1 MGLLLDAVIELHHV
15 MSHYVCASPQFRQEK
30 RMTKLTYEIIEHD
43 GGWSYRV
50 DETPSD
56 PVAIHDAVHRA
67 AELEAKEQSA
77 PSVRG

>member
-1 MGLLLDAVIELHHV
+1 
-15 MSHYVCASPQFRQEK
+15 
-30 RMTKLTYEIIEHD
+30 MTKLTYEIIEHD

-56 PVAIHDAVHRA
+56 PVATHDAVRRA

-77 PSVRG
+77 PTYAADCAGY